1 MRYKLTIEYKG
12 TRYQG
17 WQVQKNVKTVQGTL
31 FEALRQLFPKD
42 KIDMQGS
49 GRTDAGVHALA
60 QIAHLE
66 LQRGPDMRNFIYR
79 VNDLLPADIVLRA
92 AEPVSPKFH
101 ARYSAIA
108 RSYIYQISSRPSGF
122 YKDYVWWVKDSLNY
136 EKMGEALAFLKG
148 RNDFFA
154 FSQVDNEGED
164 SKAEVL
170 DIQVGKFGELILIRL
185 KADHFLWKM
194 VRRII
199 GAAVEVGRGNAGV
212 TFLKDAMINKDAR
225 IIAPYT
231 APPSG
236 LFLEKVYY
244 SEDMNEPE
252 FKPLFQIE

>member
-1 MRYKLTIEYKG
+1 M
-12 TRYQG
+12 
-17 WQVQKNVKTVQGTL
+17 QKNVKTVQGTL

>member
-1 MRYKLTIEYKG
+1 M
-12 TRYQG
+12 
-17 WQVQKNVKTVQGTL
+17 QKDVKTVQGTL

>member
-1 MRYKLTIEYKG
+1 M
-12 TRYQG
+12 
-17 WQVQKNVKTVQGTL
+17 QKDVKTVQGTL

-108 RSYIYQISSRPSGF
+108 RSYIYQISSLPSGF